1 MYRKNNERVLILRK
15 TVIEP
20 NGKNLQYWKDIWN
33 YRELAFNLAKRDIT
47 VRYKQTRIGF
57 GWAVIAPI
65 VNMFVSTF
73 IFGTLAGLAS
83 DGSAPYFIM
92 VYAGS
97 IPWSIFQ
104 KNLSQTSSTF
114 IANAALMKKVYYPRI
129 LSPLGASLA
138 GLFDSMISI
147 IVLIAMMLIVGYY
160 PTVRFLLFP
169 IFLLLNSALGLF
181 AGLFLS
187 AFNVKWR
194 DMVQIVPFALSVLQ
208 YACPVSYSITSIPEK
223 YRLIYSL
230 NPVTGMISAFK
241 WCVISDM
248 SFDTLS
254 FLVAMAW
261 LVLFAVVG
269 IVLFRKTE
277 RNFVDIV

>member
-1 MYRKNNERVLILRK
+1 MYRKINERVLILRK

-57 GWAVIAPI
+57 GWAIIAPI

-104 KNLSQTSSTF
+104 KNLSQTASTF
-114 IANAALMKKVYYPRI
+114 ISNADLMKKVYYPRI

-138 GLFDSMISI
+138 GLFDAMISI

-194 DMVQIVPFALSVLQ
+194 DMAQIVPFALSVLQ

-241 WCVISDM
+241 WCIIGDM
-248 SFDTLS
+248 PFDMLS
-254 FLVAMAW
+254 FLAAMAW
-261 LVLFAVVG
+261 LVFFAVVG

>member
-1 MYRKNNERVLILRK
+1 MRK

-147 IVLIAMMLIVGYY
+147 IVLIVMMLIVGYY

>member
-1 MYRKNNERVLILRK
+1 MYERVFEVRK

-47 VRYKQTRIGF
+47 VRYKQTRIGL
-57 GWAVIAPI
+57 GWAIIAPI
-65 VNMFVSTF
+65 VNMIVSTF
-73 IFGTLAGLAS
+73 IFGTLAGLS
-83 DGSAPYFIM
+83 TDGNAPYFIM

-104 KNLSQTSSTF
+104 KNVNQASSTF

-129 LSPLGASLA
+129 LSPIGASLA
-138 GLFDSMISI
+138 GLFDSLVSI
-147 IVLIAMMLIVGYY
+147 VVLIVMMLVVGYF

-169 IFLLLNSALGLF
+169 VFLLLNSALGLF
-181 AGLFLS
+181 FGLFLS

-194 DMVQIVPFALSVLQ
+194 DMAQIVPFALSIAQ
-208 YACPVSYSITSIPEK
+208 YICPVSYSISSIPEK
-223 YRLIYSL
+223 YRLLYSL
-230 NPVTGMISAFK
+230 NPATGLISAFK
-241 WCVISDM
+241 WCVIGDM
-248 SFDTLS
+248 TFDWLS
-254 FLVAMAW
+254 FGIAIVW
-261 LVLFAVVG
+261 LCLFVVTG
-269 IVLFRKTE
+269 IMLFRKTE

>member
-1 MYRKNNERVLILRK
+1 MYERVFELRK

-57 GWAVIAPI
+57 GWAIIAPI
-65 VNMFVSTF
+65 ISMIISTF
-73 IFGTLAGLAS
+73 IFGTLAGLS
-83 DGSAPYFIM
+83 TDGTAPYFIM

-97 IPWSIFQ
+97 IPWAAFE
-104 KNLSQTSSTF
+104 KNVGQSSSTF
-114 IANAALMKKVYYPRI
+114 ITNAALMKKVYYPRI
-129 LSPLGASLA
+129 ISPIGASLA
-138 GLFDSMISI
+138 GLFDSLVSI
-147 IVLIAMMLIVGYY
+147 VVLIVMMLIVGYF

-169 IFLLLNSALGLF
+169 VFLLLNSALGLF
-181 AGLFLS
+181 FGLFLS

-194 DMVQIVPFALSVLQ
+194 DMAQIVPFALSIAQ
-208 YACPVSYSITSIPEK
+208 YICPVSYSISSIPEK

-230 NPVTGMISAFK
+230 NPATGLISAFK
-241 WCVISDM
+241 WCVIGDM
-248 SFDTLS
+248 VFDWLS
-254 FLVAMAW
+254 FGVAMVW
-261 LVLFAVVG
+261 LCFFIVTG
-269 IVLFRKTE
+269 IALFRKTE

>member
-1 MYRKNNERVLILRK
+1 MQKNNERVFNLRK

-33 YRELAFNLAKRDIT
+33 YRELAYNLAKRDIT
-47 VRYKQTRIGF
+47 VRYKQTRIGL

-65 VNMFVSTF
+65 VSMIVSTF
-73 IFGTLAGLAS
+73 IFRTLAGLSS
-83 DGSAPYFIM
+83 DGDAPYFIM

-97 IPWSIFQ
+97 IPWAIFQ
-104 KNLSQTSSTF
+104 KNLTQASSTF
-114 IANAALMKKVYYPRI
+114 ITNAALMKKVYYPRI

-138 GLFDSMISI
+138 GLFDSVVSI
-147 IVLIAMMLIVGYY
+147 VVLIVMMLIVGYY

-194 DMVQIVPFALSVLQ
+194 DMAQIVPFVLSVAQ
-208 YACPVSYSITSIPEK
+208 YICPVSYSITSIPEK

-230 NPVTGMISAFK
+230 NPATGMISAFK
-241 WCVISDM
+241 WCVIGDM
-248 SFDTLS
+248 TFDWLS
-254 FLVAMAW
+254 FGVALAW
-261 LVLFAVVG
+261 LALLTVTG
-269 IVLFRKTE
+269 IILFRKTE